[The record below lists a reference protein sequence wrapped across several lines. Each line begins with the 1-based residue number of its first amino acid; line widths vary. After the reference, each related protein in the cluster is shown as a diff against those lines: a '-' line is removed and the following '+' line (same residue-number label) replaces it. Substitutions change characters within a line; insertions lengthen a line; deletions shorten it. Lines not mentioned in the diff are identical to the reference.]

1 MYEGATIQATC
12 CHGTLSTPIGG
23 GNISIYN
30 KDSQMSGGGGITI
43 IQQLLTPMFGFLS
56 KEDPS
61 TKCILSLLT
70 IETVW
75 ILFILKNT

>member
-30 KDSQMSGGGGITI
+30 KDSQMSGGIPI

-56 KEDPS
+56 KENPS
-61 TKCILSLLT
+61 LNVSCPFLQLKQSGSSLS
-70 IETVW
+70 
-75 ILFILKNT
+75 